1 MSAHGAA
8 PDPRARRMQRLHVL
22 AVGDAAAALLDDV
35 AASPAVRTETVT
47 PAQLLP
53 RLQALAGTDGSEVD
67 SVLVLVDQRDD
78 LRALAAGDERWHRA
92 GPLITTIFVQDGAV
106 HDAAWTLDGNL
117 MRLRTTSDQLVIT
130 TDRAYPAEVIR
141 ALTQ

>member
-1 MSAHGAA
+1 
-8 PDPRARRMQRLHVL
+8 MQRLHVL
-22 AVGDAAAALLDDV
+22 AVGDAAASLLDGV
-35 AASPAVRTETVT
+35 APSPAVRAETVT

-53 RLQALAGTDGSEVD
+53 RLQAFAGTDGSEID

-78 LRALAAGDERWHRA
+78 LHALAAGDERWHRA
-92 GPLITTIFVQDGAV
+92 GPLITTIFVQDGAA

-117 MRLRTTSDQLVIT
+117 MRLRATSDQLVIT
-130 TDRAYPAEVIR
+130 ADRAYPAEVIH